1 MKKYV
6 FPLVLAIALTVLSP
20 AVGHSDPVPTS
31 QPDSTSGITGSDPVP
46 TSPDQWPH
54 FISVVLT
61 VLSSIP

>member
-31 QPDSTSGITGSDPVP
+31 QPDSTSGIQDQIPSQPP
-46 TSPDQWPH
+46 QTSGP
-54 FISVVLT
+54 ISSPSFLRY
-61 VLSSIP
+61 